1 MKALLTEKII
11 AIIILG
17 IIATIAMFRL
27 TEPENIVINGLVAI
41 AGLITGEAIGKSG
54 K

>member
-1 MKALLTEKII
+1 MKEFLTEKII

-17 IIATIAMFRL
+17 VIATIAMFQI

-41 AGLITGEAIGKSG
+41 AGLITGEAIAK